1 MKRVWTA
8 RSLAA
13 VLGGSLLYFLIT
25 VLVMMCGSFSPL
37 FWVFLPAITAA
48 ASGWLYLYLAART
61 PRFGVPVLM
70 NLVVLLLFLAAG
82 ELSGWMAVTLAAGA
96 VLAEL
101 VRRLGGY
108 ESLRATPL
116 ELFPAGF
123 RLQRESPLYLDRPG
137 PDGGQRRGRDVPVLC
152 RGGGGSC
159 HAGDAGSDAGGHH
172 RGRRHRRMAW
182 EPALETRSGPNL
194 YQKSMSRIGI
204 RRKGSAE

>member
-82 ELSGWMAVTLAAGA
+82 ELSGGPPAGA
-96 VLAEL
+96 FSRWPSA
-101 VRRLGGY
+101 
-108 ESLRATPL
+108 
-116 ELFPAGF
+116 PAGVHSTF
-123 RLQRESPLYLDRPG
+123 GSTRPG
-137 PDGGQRRGRDVPVLC
+137 RQPAPRKRCPQPMPRRWRGLPRRGC
-152 RGGGGSC
+152 WS
-159 HAGDAGSDAGGHH
+159 
-172 RGRRHRRMAW
+172 
-182 EPALETRSGPNL
+182 
-194 YQKSMSRIGI
+194 
-204 RRKGSAE
+204 

>member
-108 ESLRATPL
+108 ESLRAARWSFLPLAYIWIDPARTAASAAEEMSPAYAAAVEGLATPGML
-116 ELFPAGF
+116 VLMLAAIIVGAAIGAW
-123 RLQRESPLYLDRPG
+123 LGSPLWKR
-137 PDGGQRRGRDVPVLC
+137 GQ
-152 RGGGGSC
+152 
-159 HAGDAGSDAGGHH
+159 A
-172 RGRRHRRMAW
+172 
-182 EPALETRSGPNL
+182 
-194 YQKSMSRIGI
+194 RIYI
-204 RRKGSAE
+204 RKA

>member
-96 VLAEL
+96 FSRWPSA
-101 VRRLGGY
+101 
-108 ESLRATPL
+108 
-116 ELFPAGF
+116 PAGVHSTF
-123 RLQRESPLYLDRPG
+123 GSTRPG
-137 PDGGQRRGRDVPVLC
+137 RQPAPRKRCPQPMPRRWRGLPRRGC
-152 RGGGGSC
+152 WS
-159 HAGDAGSDAGGHH
+159 
-172 RGRRHRRMAW
+172 
-182 EPALETRSGPNL
+182 
-194 YQKSMSRIGI
+194 
-204 RRKGSAE
+204 

>member
-108 ESLRATPL
+108 EGP
-116 ELFPAGF
+116 PAFSSSG
-123 RLQRESPLYLDRPG
+123 SPLYIWIDPARTAASAAEEMSPAYAAAVEGLATPG
-137 PDGGQRRGRDVPVLC
+137 MLVLMLAAIIVGAAIGAWLGSPLWKRGQ
-152 RGGGGSC
+152 
-159 HAGDAGSDAGGHH
+159 A
-172 RGRRHRRMAW
+172 
-182 EPALETRSGPNL
+182 
-194 YQKSMSRIGI
+194 RIYI
-204 RRKGSAE
+204 RKA

>member
-108 ESLRATPL
+108 ESLRAARWSFLPLAFSSSGIDPARTAASAAEEMSPAYAAAVEGLATPGML
-116 ELFPAGF
+116 ALMLAAIIVGAAIGAW
-123 RLQRESPLYLDRPG
+123 LGSPLWKR
-137 PDGGQRRGRDVPVLC
+137 GQ
-152 RGGGGSC
+152 
-159 HAGDAGSDAGGHH
+159 A
-172 RGRRHRRMAW
+172 
-182 EPALETRSGPNL
+182 
-194 YQKSMSRIGI
+194 RIHI
-204 RRKGSAE
+204 RKA